1 MKDWFVTIAA
11 YILILFVV
19 ALIIGVLY
27 AVMGGAM
34 HVLFGT

>member
-1 MKDWFVTIAA
+1 MRDWFVAIAA
-11 YILILFVV
+11 YILILFVI
-19 ALIIGVLY
+19 ALIVSVLY

>member
-1 MKDWFVTIAA
+1 MKDWFMAIAA

-19 ALIIGVLY
+19 ALIVGVFY